1 LLDEARAAALEAW
14 GINIHNSWGSVEI
27 GLAASEGESFDGMTL
42 AEDFLIFEAVDTA
55 NRPVADLARAEKVL
69 VTKLYGTVMPLIRYE
84 LTDSLILAEPNPEV
98 PGCRRIREI
107 KGRSDAWFV
116 YPGNVRIHPMCF
128 RGILGQDRQV
138 SEYQVQQ
145 TLSGARVLAIV
156 HGSFSPGPL
165 EKALT
170 GPLEEAGFRGAIVTV
185 EPVAELPR
193 HPETNKLKRFVPLS

>member
-1 LLDEARAAALEAW
+1 
-14 GINIHNSWGSVEI
+14 
-27 GLAASEGESFDGMTL
+27 MTL
-42 AEDFLIFEAVDTA
+42 AEDFLIFEAVDTD

-145 TLSGARVLAIV
+145 TLGGARVLAIV